1 MELVLIVNLW
11 TAEILY
17 AKEGIQ
23 EKCPFIDHNVTP
35 VTPRLQHALDEYE
48 RECDASNCPF

>member
-23 EKCPFIDHNVTP
+23 EKYPFIDHNVTP
-35 VTPRLQHALDEYE
+35 VTPRLQHALDAYE